1 MVLGLTEVSCRD
13 QQIFGLS
20 QISRVLCGSDE
31 RKKSS
36 LTWINGSP
44 AQAGGDVNLGMNA
57 LFCRYLGWD
66 CQPLPTF
73 PCRPELLFW
82 IPLDT
87 GVDGCLSQL
96 ALNHLSAPRRRASA
110 GCVSSPS
117 FRVFITACPA
127 HHERTAGKLVRLGG
141 HRRYRRPRSYR
152 RPACLG
158 VAIRSWPRQSSTSTR
173 RFSARPCG
181 CPCRLIPGIGVR
193 IALAGSGYV
202 VACDPSCSATSAV
215 AIHCFAELSLSY
227 PRSGDA

>member
-96 ALNHLSAPRRRASA
+96 ALIIYPR
-110 GCVSSPS
+110 
-117 FRVFITACPA
+117 
-127 HHERTAGKLVRLGG
+127 L
-141 HRRYRRPRSYR
+141 
-152 RPACLG
+152 
-158 VAIRSWPRQSSTSTR
+158 
-173 RFSARPCG
+173 
-181 CPCRLIPGIGVR
+181 
-193 IALAGSGYV
+193 
-202 VACDPSCSATSAV
+202 AV
-215 AIHCFAELSLSY
+215 ARARDAFHLLPSECSL
-227 PRSGDA
+227 PRARRITNGRLAS